1 MRGVCRNRVAR
12 NREVHFFG
20 AAATRAIR
28 AFRGASDEYALR
40 AMHDFFMRGSSDV
53 FTALGLSQARVRQN
67 LICINDSRG
76 P

>member
-1 MRGVCRNRVAR
+1 MRGVCRDRVAC
-12 NREVHFFG
+12 NREVHFLG

-28 AFRGASDEYALR
+28 AFRGASDRYALR
-40 AMHDFFMRGSSDV
+40 ALHNFFMRNSSDV
-53 FTALGLSQARVRQN
+53 FTALGSSQARVCQN